1 LQNRHVSKACSAG
14 TNKKQNAPP
23 VGAVSDMKDPVYRFA
38 EFELD
43 SAAGEL
49 RKGSTTIRLQDKP
62 RRLLLVL
69 LENPQGIVTR
79 EQLRARM
86 WDSRTVIEFEQ
97 GINAAMKKV
106 RDALG
111 DAADSPRIIETVAKR
126 GYRLRVPVDVVNT
139 EAPAEVPAEI
149 APEPLLD
156 LPPPAH
162 NRGRWWMALA
172 PVVLFAF
179 GFWWHA
185 TAEPST
191 RPTHIHSIAVLPLR
205 NLSPDPDQ
213 EYFVDGITEDVI
225 SKLAQTLPL
234 RVISRTS
241 VMRYKEARMPIA
253 EIARELDVE
262 AIVEGAV
269 TRSGE
274 RVSVTVQLIDAHQD
288 RHLWADK
295 YERRIED
302 IASIEEE
309 LSHAI
314 AAQVSDVLTR
324 HLAHHPPAR
333 RVEPQAYEFTL
344 LGRHHWNQH
353 TATDFARAEQY
364 FKRALESDASY
375 APAWAGLA
383 DVYALWP
390 YYASVDMRQSF
401 AQAEQAAKR
410 AIELDGTLPEPHA
423 TLGLLVV
430 GTRDWAR
437 AAEHF
442 RRALE
447 LNPNYAPA
455 HHWYS
460 SWFLFAARHS
470 EALAELR
477 VARQLDPL
485 SPAINAD
492 SGHMLYVM
500 RRYEE
505 ARLLLERAME
515 LQPGFGQPHAT
526 LALVEFESGHLREA
540 ETQARAA
547 LALDPRNPRT
557 MGEAGYIFAVL
568 GKRGEAER
576 LLASLE
582 TMAAQGAAVLTFPA
596 LVKVGLGR
604 RAEALDELERI
615 AHSTNGVGLPGVDQW
630 HAFDDLFADARVREL
645 VSQAR

>member
-1 LQNRHVSKACSAG
+1 
-14 TNKKQNAPP
+14 
-23 VGAVSDMKDPVYRFA
+23 MKDPVYRFA

-49 RKGSTTIRLQDKP
+49 RKGTTSIRLQDKP
-62 RRLLLVL
+62 MRLLVVL
-69 LENPQGIVTR
+69 LENPQRIVTR
-79 EQLRARM
+79 EQLRERM

-111 DAADSPRIIETVAKR
+111 DTADKPRIIETVAKR
-126 GYRLRVPVDVVNT
+126 GYRLRVPVEIVRT
-139 EAPAEVPAEI
+139 EISEVPAAVEVDPIPEI
-149 APEPLLD
+149 AP
-156 LPPPAH
+156 PPAR
-162 NRGRWWMALA
+162 NRRRWLMAAMFPVFLLA
-172 PVVLFAF
+172 L

-185 TAEPST
+185 TAETSV
-191 RPTHIHSIAVLPLR
+191 RPTQIHSIAVLPLR

-213 EYFVDGITEDVI
+213 EYFVDGITEDLI
-225 SKLAQTLPL
+225 SKLAQTLPQ

-269 TRSGE
+269 TRNGD

-314 AAQVSDVLTR
+314 AAQVSDVLGQ

-333 RVEPQAYEFTL
+333 RVEPQAYEFCL

-353 TATDFARAEQY
+353 TPADFARAEQY
-364 FKRALESDASY
+364 FKRALEIDAQY

-390 YYASVDMRQSF
+390 YYASIDMRQSF
-401 AQAEQAAKR
+401 AQAERAALR
-410 AIELDGTLPEPHA
+410 AIELDDSLPEPHA

-437 AAEHF
+437 SAEYF
-442 RRALE
+442 RRALA

-455 HHWYS
+455 HHWYA
-460 SWFLFAARHS
+460 SWFLFAARHG
-470 EALAELR
+470 EALAELQ
-477 VARQLDPL
+477 VARRLDPL
-485 SPAINAD
+485 SPVINAD

-500 RRYEE
+500 RRYDE
-505 ARLLLERAME
+505 ARVLLKRAME

-526 LALVEFESGHLREA
+526 LALVELESGNRSEA

-547 LALDPRNPRT
+547 LALDPQNPRT
-557 MGEAGYIFAVL
+557 LGESGYIFAAL
-568 GKRGEAER
+568 GKRAEAEQ
-576 LLASLE
+576 LLAALE
-582 TMAAQGAAVLTFPA
+582 TMAARGAAVLSFPA
-596 LVKVGLGR
+596 LVKLGLGR
-604 RAEALDELERI
+604 RKEALDDLERI
-615 AHSTNGVGLPGVDQW
+615 AHSSNGVGLPGVDQW